1 MDIIKLPSGEEFKY
15 SSYKD
20 NIIQRV
26 QGNGK
31 VKYMTIYYGE
41 TEDLI
46 TYQYSRKEIW
56 YYKKPKRQLYMV
68 IKKQIEKRKQQL
80 RLKNKYKKYSLSDR
94 LPYKKM
100 LKMYRDLTDACDK
113 VVECAKKLFEN
124 LGYDLK
130 KDTVSIQEVI
140 DASRDFHWKWNF
152 LFIEWFSDKEEEWA
166 NDDREEEAN

>member
-1 MDIIKLPSGEEFKY
+1 MGVIKLPSGEEFKY

-46 TYQYSRKEIW
+46 AYQYSRKEIW
-56 YYKKPKRQLYMV
+56 YYKKPKTQLYMV

-100 LKMYRDLTDACDK
+100 LKISK
-113 VVECAKKLFEN
+113 
-124 LGYDLK
+124 
-130 KDTVSIQEVI
+130 
-140 DASRDFHWKWNF
+140 
-152 LFIEWFSDKEEEWA
+152 
-166 NDDREEEAN
+166 